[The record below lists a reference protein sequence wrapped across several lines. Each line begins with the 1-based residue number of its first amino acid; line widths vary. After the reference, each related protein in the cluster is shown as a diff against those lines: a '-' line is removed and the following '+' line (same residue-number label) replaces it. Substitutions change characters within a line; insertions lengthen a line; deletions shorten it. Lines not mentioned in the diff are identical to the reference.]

1 MTLLRPGSWPI
12 RIQIAALLIVI
23 QALAHAV
30 TIIMVEMRLPSA
42 NGTSQV
48 EVVMNVSD
56 PMLTALRMVSLG
68 EMATATDRL
77 SILLEQ
83 DPRFRIEAT
92 SPIPADAEQ
101 SPFDLSVNDAVRARM
116 PDHWQDRIT
125 IFPTRAGGGSNPWF
139 VTEIAVAASLPDGQ
153 WLVFETNDN
162 NPVQIIPRAV
172 ALFGVMIL
180 ALPIMFVSIW
190 ASALLVAPI
199 GALAK
204 GAARFSND
212 LRAPPLPERGPVE
225 VRRAT
230 RAFNQM
236 GMRIRKLV
244 HDRSQTL
251 AAIGHD
257 MRTPLTRLRLRLEL
271 LDDPQATAAITDD
284 IRTLEHMINDAL
296 EFLRAEN
303 RPRDIAQIDLA
314 VLVRTV
320 TDDFADRG
328 HPVRYDG
335 PQRLVFHSDA
345 HLLRR
350 ILDNIIG
357 NAVKFS
363 PAAAVG
369 LNPLPD
375 GGAEIVVR
383 DNGPGILADD
393 RDLVLEPFTRIESVR
408 SGSVQQPNGFGL
420 GLAIARDLTERLGGT
435 LALSD
440 NVPTGLTV
448 AITLPPAQVDVPLQD
463 ERG

>member
-1 MTLLRPGSWPI
+1 VSDGLR
-12 RIQIAALLIVI
+12 
-23 QALAHAV
+23 
-30 TIIMVEMRLPSA
+30 ERLPS
-42 NGTSQV
+42 
-48 EVVMNVSD
+48 
-56 PMLTALRMVSLG
+56 
-68 EMATATDRL
+68 
-77 SILLEQ
+77 
-83 DPRFRIEAT
+83 
-92 SPIPADAEQ
+92 
-101 SPFDLSVNDAVRARM
+101 
-116 PDHWQDRIT
+116 HWQDRVT
-125 IFPTRAGGGSNPWF
+125 IYPTTKGGGSNPF
-139 VTEIAVAASLPDGQ
+139 QATEFAITAALPDGT
-153 WLVFETNDN
+153 WLVFQTNDEG
-162 NPVQIIPRAV
+162 PVRIIPRAV
-172 ALFGVMIL
+172 VLFGILIL
-180 ALPIMFVSIW
+180 ALPIMLISIW

-204 GAARFSND
+204 GATLFSND
-212 LRAPPLPERGPVE
+212 LRAPPLPEWGPVE

-303 RPRDIAQIDLA
+303 RPLDVSQIDLA

-328 HPVRYDG
+328 HVVRYDG
-335 PQRLVFHSDA
+335 PQRLVFQSDP

-357 NAVKFS
+357 NAAKFS
-363 PAAAVG
+363 TAAAVDLIPRG
-369 LNPLPD
+369 D
-375 GGAEIVVR
+375 GAAQIVVR
-383 DNGPGILADD
+383 DNGPGIMADD

-408 SGSVQQPNGFGL
+408 SGSVQQPSGFGL
-420 GLAIARDLTERLGGT
+420 GLAIARDLSERLGGT
-435 LALSD
+435 LDLSD
-440 NVPTGLTV
+440 NLPTGLTV
-448 AITLPPAQVDVPLQD
+448 TITLPPSRADVAS
-463 ERG
+463 